1 MPRPRLGQPESR
13 LRFGSTTVCLPAS
26 FRGLGPG
33 LRDCSTWNSSAETTR
48 AIATKRK
55 KKKSFSFRQAGHT
68 ARGPN
73 VVRFGYEPGSQ
84 VADLTSNLNTYT
96 KHKEE
101 AARKRSERSNIIKKN
116 QLQVSS
122 WTTAADGN
130 DDGDGDGAGDGDEM
144 ATQAHHNENE
154 LNSRSFSR
162 VN

>member
-101 AARKRSERSNIIKKN
+101 AARKRSERSNIIKKKTSSKSRAGL
-116 QLQVSS
+116 QLQMAM
-122 WTTAADGN
+122 TM
-130 DDGDGDGAGDGDEM
+130 EM
-144 ATQAHHNENE
+144 EME
-154 LNSRSFSR
+154 LEMETRWQRKLIIMKMN
-162 VN
+162 